1 MENRREEIKGLKRLL
16 VGVIVSTLLIT
27 MLPFESM
34 GTFVAKA
41 ENVVTENMPE
51 SLSEHELF
59 LDATPVSIKDVIDE
73 ETSEVTKTAEERL
86 QEVLSTEDFAT
97 TYPNGVIIKNEANR
111 DLDFNGMDLMIPA
124 GIVGIE
130 LGGYSITNVASIS
143 FDLKTTSSS
152 SEYGYNFFVLGDNAN
167 STIAFVEGEAEK
179 TIWQVEP
186 NQQVVLYGVDV
197 VNADVIAYTADE
209 NANGE
214 ECGEY
219 GVVLGY
225 DGLYLELP
233 AYYEANW
240 EQQYAIYREE
250 KGIFRY
256 NKEKDILY
264 IDRLYEG
271 IIVGENAL
279 LDDGSFDL
287 CLLNIVTGEMSWN
300 EMNWA
305 NKQVYS
311 KSAMEQ
317 LASITGDASLCYYGG
332 TLIQNPKIELYTE
345 WDGHGVYTVT
355 DEKDADSDKHV
366 MTIYDYRGDEYS
378 YGTEESTDDE
388 ITAYLDISEN
398 FFEGQSS
405 QVEGVYDKVV
415 FVDSAIPTTHY
426 EWIDEENYV
435 EYPITNIRLSDNM
448 FRQAP
453 EFVFDF
459 TSNTEKIVIY
469 NYSDSNI
476 VVQDN
481 TEQNEIWTDW
491 NVWENTEDE
500 SLLNVENAQISD
512 IETTEY
518 DYNQFAKVG
527 STFTVTPEEGYTLYN
542 IHLGNCSYWSGEDGD
557 EYYYESGSNLVTS
570 DYVKLNTNGTLEVT
584 IPGQKAAFYASTT
597 EMEAYSLLEEE
608 SNNYAEIDSAPVTIT
623 TENETQVAWH
633 SGEFSVIGYADTEFT
648 ELEDGSTYIKHIYE
662 ICDIATESDEGWL
675 SAIEIKDECI
685 NKEQVY
691 YVIDRSMQKDNEDGE
706 EYPAS
711 SYGQIT
717 KLTYTYSMDLA
728 SPQINGVTATDG
740 DGNTIELEGDWV
752 STDETPPDI
761 AMVWLKGPV
770 TFVVDSDET
779 EGVEYRYNY
788 GTWQSS
794 NTIITDEESEGNW
807 FEVRDAFDIAT
818 GRDEGSWYTNVG
830 IDSTAPTIYYTDA
843 NYAPDG
849 SEIADLLDSGDEGYK
864 DYEGNLY
871 LETNDYS
878 ASGVNT
884 LTLQK
889 LDNNVWVECNS
900 ELLQDENLMMDYVYF
915 IRPTTKDVTYKL
927 EITDNVGN
935 TKTYDSF
942 TLKGYAQDISV
953 EVTNNTGVYN
963 QELTV
968 NVRITNTSTTNSV
981 DNLTYVIRE
990 SDTVFTPV
998 SGEIAT
1004 LAPGASHDITL
1015 NIPVGKDAG
1024 EYLSTLDIQ
1033 YTSTGN
1039 ILENTIEKVY
1049 SHEVTATLEK
1059 AEGEGSVSV
1068 EDIYYGE
1075 EIAYTAE
1082 SVTNGTDDVTLFFR
1096 NADDETTEFTTD
1108 IPTEVGTYEV
1118 KAVFAESKN
1127 YAETVTGIT
1136 TFSITRMPATAD
1148 MYEVEAPKTV
1158 EGWYGDEITITGL
1171 DGNLLSVTEEGTYT
1185 ETITVSE
1192 NYQFYIKTTSGAITE
1207 QVTLTDLKIDKDL
1220 PVIYADGE
1228 ELVSGGTYN
1237 QTIYLSFED
1246 ASSGVTNFSIEGNT
1260 DCIVEAEDGGM
1271 YLLQDAQDQVYSIT
1285 AIDAVG
1291 NSVTYSE
1298 FTIKAYTQNIEVTV
1312 TNNTV
1317 IYGATSEISI
1327 HIKNVSSTTL
1337 SDIEYRI
1344 EGGETDDV
1352 FSPLSDVVEVIN
1364 PGETVTVDIPLT
1376 GNADA
1381 GVYSVNVEISYT
1393 EDGEIE
1399 ATNIDKI
1406 YTQEFEVTIEKAE
1419 GTGTVAIEDYYYGE
1433 KGSLVVNSDTN
1444 ETYTVY
1450 YKDAEDETAEFTE
1463 TVPAATGKYI
1473 VRVVFDA
1480 STNYEEVIVEA
1491 EFNIDRLTPS
1501 KEMYEYGTVTN
1512 KTGWITEEIIIT
1524 AQEGYTISATEAGI
1538 YTNQLVISESVES
1551 YTFYVKTETGA
1562 ITEAVVLGAFQIDTT
1577 APEVA
1582 EKEGIYAV
1590 EKWWQKFLEV
1600 ITFGAYEADTTQVEI
1615 KAHDNESGI
1624 ANISYYIST
1633 EAVALADIE
1642 SVAKWTEGAELTV
1655 SKSDYEQ
1662 FIVYAK
1668 VENEAGLVTYLST
1681 DGIKLG
1687 ATETPVEPETPEAPV
1702 EPDAPAETVVTLGE
1716 GKVSLEAGI
1725 AYKLEEGIW
1734 NVAGDPTDYKGGIV
1748 FYVEED
1754 GEYEFTKK

>member
-1 MENRREEIKGLKRLL
+1 MENRREEIQGLKRLL
-16 VGVIVSTLLIT
+16 VGVLVAALLIT

-34 GTFVAKA
+34 GTLVFGAEGEMESPLQTGVLANAK
-41 ENVVTENMPE
+41 VVTIVDTTKDDGQGGQTEYTPEDQILDYLNEFSSETYENGLILKNGTTEALDFSNSSLVFPKGKVGLDLGENDLYASYIDVSAMGTEEGAEQPYAAIYGDEGSGIYNMDSYSDFPE
-51 SLSEHELF
+51 TSVQIGDKAALEISGSIDLDEVAFSVGYGQELVINGEDLSVENAEETRFYKANNYKILLDSLLQTTYYEEIHDIEGNSFDILGYKC
-59 LDATPVSIKDVIDE
+59 PVSQAMDVRYYVFE
-73 ETSEVTKTAEERL
+73 A
-86 QEVLSTEDFAT
+86 
-97 TYPNGVIIKNEANR
+97 GVI
-111 DLDFNGMDLMIPA
+111 PA
-124 GIVGIE
+124 
-130 LGGYSITNVASIS
+130 
-143 FDLKTTSSS
+143 DM
-152 SEYGYNFFVLGDNAN
+152 
-167 STIAFVEGEAEK
+167 
-179 TIWQVEP
+179 
-186 NQQVVLYGVDV
+186 
-197 VNADVIAYTADE
+197 
-209 NANGE
+209 
-214 ECGEY
+214 
-219 GVVLGY
+219 
-225 DGLYLELP
+225 
-233 AYYEANW
+233 
-240 EQQYAIYREE
+240 
-250 KGIFRY
+250 
-256 NKEKDILY
+256 DILY
-264 IDRLYEG
+264 LDNTYLNPGTALRADYEYGLY
-271 IIVGENAL
+271 N
-279 LDDGSFDL
+279 
-287 CLLNIVTGEMSWN
+287 
-300 EMNWA
+300 
-305 NKQVYS
+305 
-311 KSAMEQ
+311 
-317 LASITGDASLCYYGG
+317 ITG
-332 TLIQNPKIELYTE
+332 TE
-345 WDGHGVYTVT
+345 
-355 DEKDADSDKHV
+355 
-366 MTIYDYRGDEYS
+366 MTIYAVYPVENNSAYMYAGYFNVLSNAEASFVVDGGFNIEIRDSANEWGKSTVSCSKVTFADGSLRY
-378 YGTEESTDDE
+378 TATDDMGTVYNANKIYNE
-388 ITAYLDISEN
+388 TYIPISASVPIYVLYSETTLVDPNLADKFSYTYSDKNAVIKEN
-398 FFEGQSS
+398 NGTYIKAGTILTLTP
-405 QVEGVYDKVV
+405 VEG
-415 FVDSAIPTTHY
+415 
-426 EWIDEENYV
+426 
-435 EYPITNIRLSDNM
+435 M
-448 FRQAP
+448 
-453 EFVFDF
+453 
-459 TSNTEKIVIY
+459 VIY
-469 NYSDSNI
+469 NINDGGMTMSANSENI
-476 VVQDN
+476 VYKPNGDRVISIPSTPLGKGITFEIS
-481 TEQNEIWTDW
+481 TEETVEDTEIEKYISRKAVFDRIN
-491 NVWENTEDE
+491 NV
-500 SLLNVENAQISD
+500 
-512 IETTEY
+512 
-518 DYNQFAKVG
+518 DY
-527 STFTVTPEEGYTLYN
+527 Y
-542 IHLGNCSYWSGEDGD
+542 SGESSIMGYEDS
-557 EYYYESGSNLVTS
+557 EYIEGLDGSNSKKKHYDIALEGATEFFE
-570 DYVKLNTNGTLEVT
+570 NGIE
-584 IPGQKAAFYASTT
+584 
-597 EMEAYSLLEEE
+597 
-608 SNNYAEIDSAPVTIT
+608 IT
-623 TENETQVAWH
+623 TEGKKTTA
-633 SGEFSVIGYADTEFT
+633 SI
-648 ELEDGSTYIKHIYE
+648 I
-662 ICDIATESDEGWL
+662 
-675 SAIEIKDECI
+675 
-685 NKEQVY
+685 
-691 YVIDRSMQKDNEDGE
+691 VIDKSMEMYISEALGTEVEVPSATYGMQK
-706 EYPAS
+706 
-711 SYGQIT
+711 
-717 KLTYTYSMDLA
+717 KLTYTYIYDKA
-728 SPQINGVTATDG
+728 SPHVTGVIATDG
-740 DGNTIELEGDWV
+740 EGSPLELDGEWV
-752 STDETPPDI
+752 EAGGNAPDL
-761 AMVWLKGPV
+761 AMIWINKVPV
-770 TFVVDSDET
+770 TITMQTDATDTIGYAYSMGVNPT
-779 EGVEYRYNY
+779 ENDWTE
-788 GTWQSS
+788 S
-794 NTIITDEESEGNW
+794 NTVVLEEDNQYDLFFYARDE
-807 FEVRDAFDIAT
+807 FDAAT
-818 GRDEGSWYTNVG
+818 GRMEGEWRTSLG
-830 IDSTAPTIYYTDA
+830 IDTTAPIIYYTDA
-843 NYAPDG
+843 NYAPEG
-849 SEIADLLDSGDEGYK
+849 SETADLLDSSDANYQ

-871 LETNDYS
+871 LETSDNG
-878 ASGVNT
+878 SGVSN

-942 TLKGYAQDISV
+942 TLKGYVQDISV

-963 QELTV
+963 QELMV

-990 SDTVFTPV
+990 SDTVFTPK

-1015 NIPVGKDAG
+1015 NVPVGKDAG

-1033 YTSTGN
+1033 YTSTGD

-1049 SHEVTATLEK
+1049 SHEITAEIEK

-1075 EIAYTAE
+1075 EIAYKAE

-1118 KAVFAESKN
+1118 KAVFAESDN

-1148 MYEVEAPKTV
+1148 MYEVEAPKTE

-1171 DGNLLSVTEEGTYT
+1171 NGNLLSVTEDGTYS

-1381 GVYSVNVEISYT
+1381 GVYSVNVEVRYT

-1450 YKDAEDETAEFTE
+1450 YKDVEDETAEFTE
-1463 TVPAATGKYI
+1463 TVPTATGKYI

-1480 STNYEEVIVEA
+1480 STNYEQVIIED
-1491 EFNIDRLTPS
+1491 EFNINRLTPS
-1501 KEMYEYGTVTN
+1501 KEMYEYGIATN
-1512 KTGWITEEIIIT
+1512 ETGWITEDIIIT
-1524 AQEGYTISATEAGI
+1524 VQEGYTISATEEGT

-1590 EKWWQKFLEV
+1590 EKWWQSFLKV
-1600 ITFGAYEADTTQVEI
+1600 ITFGAYEAETTQVEI

-1642 SVAKWTEGAELTV
+1642 SVAKWTEGTELTI

-1702 EPDAPAETVVTLGE
+1702 EPETPAETVVTLGE

-1725 AYKLEEGIW
+1725 AYKLEEGTW